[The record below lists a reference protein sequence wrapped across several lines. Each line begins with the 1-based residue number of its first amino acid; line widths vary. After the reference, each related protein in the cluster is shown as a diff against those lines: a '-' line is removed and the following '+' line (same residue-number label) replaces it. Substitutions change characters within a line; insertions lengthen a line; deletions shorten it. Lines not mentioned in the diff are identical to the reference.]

1 MAKATE
7 VADTREANCMYHYND
22 ITVAG
27 GQQKLKLKLPVIVN
41 TVALKSQDEITV
53 STADKIYTPPRK
65 VQKTEAKKV
74 ARKST

>member
-7 VADTREANCMYHYND
+7 VADTRAANCTYNYYD
-22 ITVAG
+22 ITVAV

-41 TVALKSQDEITV
+41 SVALKGGGKIIV
-53 STADKIYTPPRK
+53 STADKIQMPPRK

>member
-1 MAKATE
+1 
-7 VADTREANCMYHYND
+7 MYNYND
-22 ITVAG
+22 ITVAV

-41 TVALKSQDEITV
+41 TVALKGEDKITV
-53 STADKIYTPPRK
+53 GTTDKIYTPPRK

>member
-7 VADTREANCMYHYND
+7 VADTRAANCMYNYNV
-22 ITVAG
+22 ITVAV

-41 TVALKSQDEITV
+41 TVALKGEDKITV
-53 STADKIYTPPRK
+53 GTTDRIYTPPRK

>member
-7 VADTREANCMYHYND
+7 VADTRAASCMCNYND
-22 ITVAG
+22 ITVAV

-41 TVALKSQDEITV
+41 TVALKGEDKITV
-53 STADKIYTPPRK
+53 STTDKIYTPPRK

>member
-7 VADTREANCMYHYND
+7 VADTRAASCMYNYND
-22 ITVAG
+22 ITVAV
-27 GQQKLKLKLPVIVN
+27 GQQKLRLPVIVN
-41 TVALKSQDEITV
+41 PVALKDEDKITV
-53 STADKIYTPPRK
+53 STADTISTPPRK

>member
-7 VADTREANCMYHYND
+7 VSDTRAANCMCNYDD
-22 ITVAG
+22 ITAAV

-41 TVALKSQDEITV
+41 TVALKGEDKITV
-53 STADKIYTPPRK
+53 STTDKIYTPPRK